1 MRNKSLE
8 ARGASIAEV
17 LTGANPSGPAD
28 SDNPGIAGESSSEES
43 SSADADSES
52 LESYLSRAGLLAAG
66 YDYDGAIAMLSESPY
81 ASDEQVTAAIAGYE

>member
-17 LTGANPSGPAD
+17 LTGANPSRPAD

-66 YDYDGAIAMLSESPY
+66 
-81 ASDEQVTAAIAGYE
+81 